1 MADCYNFTINA
12 TNKYINYCLNKC
24 IKNNDDY
31 DYYNDYDY
39 YDDYNKGA
47 RGAEAL
53 ANKGARGAEA
63 LANKGARGAEA
74 LANKG
79 ARGAEALANECY
91 CKCIS
96 KLNDNNDGYGD
107 SDGYSDGYSDNNVF
121 TAFFIIIIFL
131 LTFCLYGF
139 IKAKL
144 QTIYATNEINSI
156 TIINSNADTNVGTN
170 ENANTNGNDNTN
182 RLNSNTDNVNY
193 YTINNSDNTQD
204 LPKYNDIEP
213 NISLPP
219 KYDNTIKSNYT
230 NEMM

>member
-1 MADCYNFTINA
+1 MDDCYNFTINE
-12 TNKYINYCLNKC
+12 TNKHMNHCLDKC
-24 IKNNDDY
+24 IQNYYDND
-31 DYYNDYDY
+31 N

-63 LANKGARGAEA
+63 LVND
-74 LANKG
+74 
-79 ARGAEALANECY
+79 CY

-96 KLNDNNDGYGD
+96 KLNDNDGYGD
-107 SDGYSDGYSDNNVF
+107 SDGYSDGYSGGNVF

-156 TIINSNADTNVGTN
+156 TINNNTDTNTNTNVETN
-170 ENANTNGNDNTN
+170 ENANTNDNTN
-182 RLNSNTDNVNY
+182 RLHSNTGTVNY
-193 YTINNSDNTQD
+193 YTIDNSDNTQD
-204 LPKYNDIEP
+204 LPKYNDID
-213 NISLPP
+213 STFTLPP
-219 KYDNTIKSNYT
+219 KYNSNSNSNNNTIKSNYT